1 MLQTLGIK
9 HSVIIDSSCAVSMS
23 ISSWVC
29 SSIYCVMLNIGVTTL
44 AGSNATTCKSTK
56 KFLVILVFFRPL
68 IIMFFIF
75 SCSSSMQHATN
86 QTILVCGYIFILKS
100 TFGHC
105 PLLTCFSM
113 IDIIHALN
121 WTLKTCFS
129 DDHCKS
135 CL

>member
-9 HSVIIDSSCAVSMS
+9 HFVIVDNSSAGSMS

-29 SSIYCVMLNIGVTTL
+29 SSIYCVKLNIGVTTL
-44 AGSNATTCKSTK
+44 VGSNATACKSIK
-56 KFLVILVFFRPL
+56 NFLVILVLFHPL

-86 QTILVCGYIFILKS
+86 QTILVCSYIFILKS

-105 PLLTCFSM
+105 PSLTWFSM

-121 WTLKTCFS
+121 WTLKTCFT
-129 DDHCKS
+129 DHCKS